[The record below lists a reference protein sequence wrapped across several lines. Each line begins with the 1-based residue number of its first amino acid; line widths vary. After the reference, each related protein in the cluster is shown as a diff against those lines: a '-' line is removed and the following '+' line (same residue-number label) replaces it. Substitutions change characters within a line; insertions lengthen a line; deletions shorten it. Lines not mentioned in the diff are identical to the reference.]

1 MSVDERGS
9 RPAGDEDRVG
19 EYARQKHAIAVDP
32 EHDRIL
38 ERGAEPPAR
47 FLARSPKTDY
57 LGEQRIVERAHRLA
71 RAQPMIDAHARAR
84 RRPPGQN
91 GAAAGQE
98 VFVGVFRVE
107 PRLDRV
113 TLEANLVLGRQRLAR
128 GDPQLPGDEIE
139 PGDRLGDRM
148 LDLQPRVHLEK
159 IELFGG
165 VEQELDGSGA
175 AVADR
180 TRGGD
185 RGFGDLAPQLGGDRR
200 RRRLLD
206 HLLVPALDRA
216 IAFAQMDDVALRV
229 REDLDLDMAG
239 VRDRLLENELVR
251 PERVA
256 RLGAGGGE
264 RRRQRAGLADE
275 AHAAAAAAGGRL
287 DYQRKADAAPQPQA
301 LRPTDRLRGQ
311 ARRGSRPRS
320 STVWPALCCPLPGW
334 PPASGR

>member
-1 MSVDERGS
+1 M
-9 RPAGDEDRVG
+9 
-19 EYARQKHAIAVDP
+19 
-32 EHDRIL
+32 
-38 ERGAEPPAR
+38 
-47 FLARSPKTDY
+47 LA
-57 LGEQRIVERAHRLA
+57 
-71 RAQPMIDAHARAR
+71 
-84 RRPPGQN
+84 
-91 GAAAGQE
+91 
-98 VFVGVFRVE
+98 
-107 PRLDRV
+107 
-113 TLEANLVLGRQRLAR
+113 RQRLAGR
-128 GDPQLPGDEIE
+128 DPQLPSDEVE
-139 PGDRLGDRM
+139 PGDRLGHRM
-148 LDLQPRVHLEK
+148 LDLQPRVHFEK

-287 DYQRKADAAPQPQA
+287 DHQRKADAARLNRKRCVRLIAFVARHARDPHRGHQPFGW
-301 LRPTDRLRGQ
+301 LRTRSAASCVRAVRFR
-311 ARRGSRPRS
+311 AR
-320 STVWPALCCPLPGW
+320 
-334 PPASGR
+334 